1 MRKEKEQKCNMGAL
15 PLDGP
20 VTTCNLEMYA
30 AELDAE
36 SLRRSSS
43 KPHGSF
49 ILFCWIVIIITLS
62 KCLLNIYVHT
72 T

>member
-36 SLRRSSS
+36 SLKRDTRKRLYRVS
-43 KPHGSF
+43 KDKH
-49 ILFCWIVIIITLS
+49 
-62 KCLLNIYVHT
+62 K
-72 T
+72 